1 MKVKCLNCG
10 EEVDLI
16 RLEHGEN
23 NLDGFH
29 TNCIKCRASF
39 DIDFNPSMTF
49 ITDVAKMADFKI
61 LTEEEFL
68 SSYSYLTKDEY
79 DATVLYFNWL
89 NSDEVNHKMRCE
101 KNMEVEEKQER
112 LKNIL
117 YNAISLL
124 INETFEQYD
133 DSEEWFK
140 MFQNKLGCTA
150 DELES
155 FEIKITV
162 DGGCTI

>member
-1 MKVKCLNCG
+1 
-10 EEVDLI
+10 
-16 RLEHGEN
+16 
-23 NLDGFH
+23 
-29 TNCIKCRASF
+29 
-39 DIDFNPSMTF
+39 
-49 ITDVAKMADFKI
+49 
-61 LTEEEFL
+61 
-68 SSYSYLTKDEY
+68 
-79 DATVLYFNWL
+79 
-89 NSDEVNHKMRCE
+89 MRCE

-124 INETFEQYD
+124 IDETFEQYD

-140 MFQNKLGCTA
+140 MLQNELVCTA